1 LQNVSNYSA
10 AGFHCNVQFFAACF
24 LQEDSSWY
32 VNECLIFCHWRSSC
46 NFLVADREALIDSAI
61 AEVKHQFS
69 NLERATSQ
77 AKRKPSAA
85 YAEGKAQGF
94 ASLKFERMVEAAE
107 KNILKSRRL
116 ARVQA
121 SSSKADALANLFH
134 KPGSILS
141 TQETARIYEESL
153 CEEVLEPP
161 SCDTPEMIN
170 HRTPDGSCNNLANP
184 TLGAS
189 STPLRRLISS
199 QYDDG
204 ISRPRGFMQ
213 SQEFDSINPF
223 FSPNPSPRVARSSI
237 VVDNPINDTAGHTH
251 MLMQWGQ
258 FMDHDLD
265 LVSIFGEEICPE
277 GCEISEEV
285 KGMCYPFSVPAD
297 DLDVEVT
304 RTDSES
310 RGCHEFRRSLP
321 ACPPPGV
328 TKLPPRE
335 QVNVLTHYIDGSMVY
350 GHNDEIF
357 DDLRDLQS
365 DGLLRV
371 GDPASGKGVLWIVI
385 CELLISFLQIR
396 IFHRDLCCLM
406 PLTTLRLIAQ
416 KRLNRA
422 LSLEISG
429 LLNKQ
434 VLLQCTQSGSES
446 TTDLHPSSEDSIPAS
461 HQTRCS
467 SLHER

>member
-10 AGFHCNVQFFAACF
+10 AGFRCNVQFFAACF

-77 AKRKPSAA
+77 VKRKPSAA
-85 YAEGKAQGF
+85 YTEGKAQGF
-94 ASLKFERMVEAAE
+94 ASLKFERMVKVAE

-116 ARVQA
+116 ASTQA
-121 SSSKADALANLFH
+121 SSFMANILATDAFH

-141 TQETARIYEESL
+141 AQEIAKIYQESE
-153 CEEVLEPP
+153 CETVLELP
-161 SCDTPEMIN
+161 SCDSPQAIN
-170 HRTPDGSCNNLANP
+170 YRTPDGSCNNLANP
-184 TLGAS
+184 TLGAAG
-189 STPLRRLISS
+189 TPLGRLISS
-199 QYDDG
+199 RYDDG
-204 ISRPRGFMQ
+204 SSRPRGFLQ
-213 SQEFDSINPF
+213 SQDIESLGPF
-223 FSPNPSPRVARSSI
+223 SNPNPSPRIARTVI
-237 VVDNPINDTAGHTH
+237 IVDNPINDTAGHSH

-265 LVSIFGEEICPE
+265 LVSVFGEEVCPE
-277 GCEISEEV
+277 GCEISEEEE
-285 KGMCYPFSVPAD
+285 GMCYPFSVPAD

-350 GHNDEIF
+350 GHSEEIF
-357 DDLRDLQS
+357 ADLRDLDS
-365 DGLLRV
+365 EDGLLRV
-371 GDPASGKGVLWIVI
+371 GIPASGKGCHL
-385 CELLISFLQIR
+385 
-396 IFHRDLCCLM
+396 
-406 PLTTLRLIAQ
+406 
-416 KRLNRA
+416 
-422 LSLEISG
+422 
-429 LLNKQ
+429 
-434 VLLQCTQSGSES
+434 
-446 TTDLHPSSEDSIPAS
+446 
-461 HQTRCS
+461 
-467 SLHER
+467 